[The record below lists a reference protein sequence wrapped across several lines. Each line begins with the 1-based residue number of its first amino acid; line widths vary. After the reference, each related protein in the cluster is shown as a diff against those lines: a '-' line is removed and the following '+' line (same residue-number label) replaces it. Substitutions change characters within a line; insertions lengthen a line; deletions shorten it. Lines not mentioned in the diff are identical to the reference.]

1 VKKVQR
7 RANVRKEGTEQKR
20 VETKVGGGSTRA
32 SQVLLKTVGS
42 THLVGGIF
50 GNGRSS
56 DCCAWGS
63 LGEERLAR
71 RRGDL
76 QQLLSLHSRKDAM
89 SVLGEA
95 GGQELSWQEGSSSSK
110 HQDQGMGAR
119 ESHGD
124 RIVSTNDQ
132 DLPFN
137 FQTTPDQD
145 LSFPVL
151 HDPTKSLKE
160 SSLSVSSSPDSTPFF
175 PVPQVS
181 TQTVFPSSRLMKYSP
196 QSSSSS
202 WCSGT
207 QISEQSFLE
216 NMFNY

>member
-1 VKKVQR
+1 MKKVER
-7 RANVRKEGTEQKR
+7 RAKVRKEGTEQKR
-20 VETKVGGGSTRA
+20 VEMKAGGGSTRA
-32 SQVLLKTVGS
+32 SQVLLKTVGA

-63 LGEERLAR
+63 LGEEQLAR

-95 GGQELSWQEGSSSSK
+95 RGQELSRQEGSSSSRC
-110 HQDQGMGAR
+110 QDQDVGAR

-124 RIVSTNDQ
+124 STVSSYDQ

-137 FQTTPDQD
+137 FQTTPHQE

-160 SSLSVSSSPDSTPFF
+160 SSLSVSS
-175 PVPQVS
+175 
-181 TQTVFPSSRLMKYSP
+181 L
-196 QSSSSS
+196 
-202 WCSGT
+202 
-207 QISEQSFLE
+207 
-216 NMFNY
+216 